1 MKYFIVCIAGSL
13 ILTSFPI
20 QAAIKTL
27 NPVYSVQ
34 QFEKELTDLEQRYK
48 LDLIS
53 IGQSEKGKAIWAVK
67 LGKGKKNILI
77 SGSHHGREWL
87 STLLIMK
94 IIKAYAEA
102 YESKLNID
110 GYSTSIL
117 DEISLIFVPLL
128 NPDGVQIQQGDF
140 SAFNLQEKWALFG
153 MNNFSTNWSRWKAN
167 ARGVDL
173 NRQYPAGWSE
183 LDTNTQAP
191 NYQFYKGK
199 KPLQASES
207 KALVLFTK
215 QINPILA
222 VSYHTSGRE
231 IFWYYH
237 NKPENILRDY
247 SLAKK
252 TAILTGYNLSIPEKH
267 ANGSGYTDW
276 FITEYER
283 PAMTIELSY
292 LVDETSPPI
301 EVIHEEWNRNR
312 AVLLMLAAE
321 VCKTVE

>member
-1 MKYFIVCIAGSL
+1 MKRVIVCIVGSMIL
-13 ILTSFPI
+13 IGFPI
-20 QAAIKTL
+20 QADTKTP
-27 NPVYSVQ
+27 NPVYTVG
-34 QFEKELTDLEQRYK
+34 QFEKEIKDLEKRYH
-48 LDLIS
+48 LDLMS
-53 IGQSEKGKAIWAVK
+53 IGQSEKGKNIWAVK
-67 LGKGKKNILI
+67 LGKGKKSILI
-77 SGSHHGREWL
+77 NGSHHGREWL

-94 IIKAYAEA
+94 MINAYAKA

-110 GYSTSIL
+110 GYSTHIL
-117 DEISLIFVPLL
+117 DEVSLIFVPLL
-128 NPDGVQIQQGDF
+128 NPDGIQIQQGDF
-140 SAFNLQEKWALFG
+140 SAFDLQEKWALFR

-167 ARGVDL
+167 GRGIDL
-173 NRQYPAGWSE
+173 NRQYPAGWNE

-207 KALVLFTK
+207 KALVHFTK
-215 QINPILA
+215 QIKPILA

-247 SLAKK
+247 SLAEK
-252 TAILTGYNLSIPEKH
+252 TAVLTGYNLSIPEKH

-276 FITEYER
+276 FITEFER

-292 LVDETSPPI
+292 LVDETSPPL
-301 EVIHEEWNRNR
+301 EVIYEEWNRNR
-312 AVLLMLAAE
+312 AVLLMLASSAI
-321 VCKTVE
+321 

>member
-1 MKYFIVCIAGSL
+1 MIL
-13 ILTSFPI
+13 IGFPI
-20 QAAIKTL
+20 QADTKTP
-27 NPVYSVQ
+27 NPVYTVG
-34 QFEKELTDLEQRYK
+34 QFEKEIKDLEKRYH
-48 LDLIS
+48 LDLMS
-53 IGQSEKGKAIWAVK
+53 IGQSEKGKNIWAVK
-67 LGKGKKNILI
+67 LGKGKKSILI
-77 SGSHHGREWL
+77 NGSHHGREWL

-94 IIKAYAEA
+94 MINAYAKA

-110 GYSTSIL
+110 GYSTHIL
-117 DEISLIFVPLL
+117 DEVSLIFVPLL
-128 NPDGVQIQQGDF
+128 NPDGIQIQQGDF
-140 SAFNLQEKWALFG
+140 SAFDLQEKWALFR

-167 ARGVDL
+167 GRGIDL
-173 NRQYPAGWSE
+173 NRQYPAGWNE

-207 KALVLFTK
+207 KALVHFTK
-215 QINPILA
+215 QIKPILA

-247 SLAKK
+247 SLAEK
-252 TAILTGYNLSIPEKH
+252 TAVLTGYNLSIPEKH

-276 FITEYER
+276 FITEFER

-292 LVDETSPPI
+292 LVDETSPPL
-301 EVIHEEWNRNR
+301 EVIYEEWNRNR
-312 AVLLMLAAE
+312 AVLLMLASSAI
-321 VCKTVE
+321 